1 MNKKRKE
8 EIIKIFY
15 EKIDACRLWHKEEI
29 MSALHDYLEGQKI
42 TDCDEK
48 IIVKGF
54 RDSFFPYIGEEI
66 KEYFEELKALVNPD
80 LIFTH
85 YRHDLHQ
92 DHRLISDLTWNTFRD
107 HLIFEYEIPKY
118 DGDLSSPNFF
128 IHLSQKLRH
137 GLRFSYFRFIRCN
150 GFFCLLVER
159 K

>member
-54 RDSFFPYIGEEI
+54 NKEAARYAKALNVSIEEI
-66 KEYFEELKALVNPD
+66 KEVIKEHLHSVYFIGNP
-80 LIFTH
+80 T
-85 YRHDLHQ
+85 
-92 DHRLISDLTWNTFRD
+92 
-107 HLIFEYEIPKY
+107 
-118 DGDLSSPNFF
+118 
-128 IHLSQKLRH
+128 
-137 GLRFSYFRFIRCN
+137 
-150 GFFCLLVER
+150 
-159 K
+159 